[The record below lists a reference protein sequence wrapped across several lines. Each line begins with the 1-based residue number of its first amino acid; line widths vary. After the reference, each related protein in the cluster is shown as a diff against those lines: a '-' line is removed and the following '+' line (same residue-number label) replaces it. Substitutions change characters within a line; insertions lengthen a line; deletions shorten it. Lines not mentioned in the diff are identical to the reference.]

1 MPAVQEEP
9 HHPPAAD
16 LIAVIDAFHAMWN
29 TLDLDGVLSFFS
41 EDAVFILVRS
51 PREVPEIYH
60 GEAAIRSFVGT
71 GLAGTHVHARS
82 HLPVDNERVVW
93 MSRVAV
99 EWLRRVGIDWSE
111 WKAEAVLRG
120 GKIVRYTLTLA
131 PESLAKLEAA
141 MGSKEDT

>member
-29 TLDLDGVLSFFS
+29 THDLDGVLSFFTD
-41 EDAVFILVRS
+41 DAVIIMVRS
-51 PREVPEIYH
+51 PREVPDIDR
-60 GEAAIRSFVGT
+60 GTAAIQDFVRAYLLG
-71 GLAGTHVHARS
+71 AYVHARS
-82 HLPVDNERVVW
+82 HLPVDSERVVW
-93 MSRVAV
+93 MSRVSV

-120 GKIVRYTLTLA
+120 GKIVR
-131 PESLAKLEAA
+131 
-141 MGSKEDT
+141 